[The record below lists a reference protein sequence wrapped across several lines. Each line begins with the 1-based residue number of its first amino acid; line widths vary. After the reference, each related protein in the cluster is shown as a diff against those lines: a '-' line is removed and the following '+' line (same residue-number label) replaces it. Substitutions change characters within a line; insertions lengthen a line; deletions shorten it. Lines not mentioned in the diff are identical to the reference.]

1 MGPLQHTSLDCRPA
15 RARSKAR
22 ALGRCARV
30 ATLVKGDLSNPGVC
44 SQHSQCW
51 LCAATTALVS
61 ALLVVLLVLAPGRG
75 SGSKTW

>member
-1 MGPLQHTSLDCRPA
+1 MRPLQHTSLDCRPA

-44 SQHSQCW
+44 SQWW

-61 ALLVVLLVLAPGRG
+61 ALLVVLLLLAPGRG
-75 SGSKTW
+75 SGSKSW

>member
-1 MGPLQHTSLDCRPA
+1 MGPLQHTSLDCRSA

-44 SQHSQCW
+44 SQCW

-61 ALLVVLLVLAPGRG
+61 ALLVVLLLVLAPGRG
-75 SGSKTW
+75 SGSKSW